1 MSPPRPHALLIPF
14 PLQGHVRPFVQ
25 LAQCLSGV
33 HGFKVTIAN
42 TSHTHKR
49 LGRLDTSAEDD
60 IHFVNIQDS
69 IPDEYY
75 TTQTVKTLM
84 FSLGSLGPH
93 LESFIQKIGSDSVP
107 ITCIISDFNFLEAH
121 STSIRLGI
129 PSVGFS
135 TQSAMSLVIKFHFQ
149 KLIDEGLLPIPAP
162 TPISRAESVRTLQ
175 DIATL
180 GGQAKVACARKVTCV
195 PGLHPLRVGE
205 LHSVLVTSDLS
216 SPSFQLFTTKQTESL
231 HSRAWSLINTF
242 GELEDAVL
250 QPFQR
255 DHARVNLLTV
265 GPLLVAPT
273 IPNGASRDEGD
284 GTSSLFPEEVD
295 CIGWLDKQLPNSV
308 VYISF
313 GSTTIMT
320 PDMLEEFVLGLED
333 SQVPFLL
340 VARPSLVD
348 GGSRGLPSGFEE
360 RTKGRGL
367 VVSWAPQLKVL
378 GHTSTTGFVTHCGWN
393 SLIES
398 VSMGVPMLGV
408 PFFADQAM
416 NNRYVVEVWKT
427 GLEFERRA
435 DLSIERHEV
444 AKKVRML
451 ASQDSELRIAAQRW
465 KEAARRA
472 VEHGGSSH
480 NNLAAFAVDMYKRAQ
495 TNNYCNGSTPIA

>member
-1 MSPPRPHALLIPF
+1 MKCWDR
-14 PLQGHVRPFVQ
+14 
-25 LAQCLSGV
+25 
-33 HGFKVTIAN
+33 
-42 TSHTHKR
+42 
-49 LGRLDTSAEDD
+49 SAEDD
-60 IHFVNIQDS
+60 IQFVDIQDGM
-69 IPDEYY
+69 PDEYY
-75 TTQTVKTLM
+75 TTQALKTLL
-84 FSLGSLGPH
+84 FSLMSLGP
-93 LESFIQKIGSDSVP
+93 LLQSFIQNICSDSVP

-121 STSIRLGI
+121 YTSIRLGI

-135 TQSAMSLVIKFHFQ
+135 TQSAMSFVVKFHFQ
-149 KLIDEGLLPIPAP
+149 KLINEGLLPIP
-162 TPISRAESVRTLQ
+162 TPISLTGSIRTLQ
-175 DIATL
+175 DIANSGEQT
-180 GGQAKVACARKVTCV
+180 KVACARKVTCV
-195 PGLHPLRVGE
+195 PGLHPIRVGE
-205 LHSVLVTSDLS
+205 LHSVLVTTDLS
-216 SPSFQLFTTKQTESL
+216 SPSFQLFTTKQMESL
-231 HSRAWSLINTF
+231 HSRDWSLINTF
-242 GELEDAVL
+242 GELEDSVL
-250 QPFQR
+250 QPFQQ

-265 GPLLVAPT
+265 GPLVVAPT

-284 GTSSLFPEEVD
+284 GTSSLLPEEVD
-295 CIGWLDKQLPNSV
+295 CIGWLDKQKPNSV

-340 VARPSLVD
+340 VIRPNLVD
-348 GGSRGLPSGFEE
+348 GGAQGIPSGFEE
-360 RTKGRGL
+360 RTKGRAL

-393 SLIES
+393 SLMES
-398 VSMGVPMLGV
+398 VSMGVPMLGC

-416 NNRYVVEVWKT
+416 NNRYVVEVWKM

-435 DLSIERHEV
+435 NLSIERHEV

-472 VEHGGSSH
+472 IEHGGSSH

-495 TNNYCNGSTPIA
+495 TIVLSAPRSLE